1 MKASALNTF
10 AAALSLT
17 ASPSIRFTTE
27 VNGKVINDVLLTN
40 LASATGN
47 VAPLADY
54 TKDFGMSI
62 NTVNP
67 NIKFTI
73 TIPRPIDD
81 DPLLGNTFAL
91 VMLLGLQID

>member
-1 MKASALNTF
+1 LKASAANSF
-10 AAALSLT
+10 ATALSLT

-27 VNGKVINDVLLTN
+27 VNQKVINDVLLTN

-54 TKDFGMSI
+54 TKDFGISI

-73 TIPRPIDD
+73 TIPRPIDN
-81 DPLLGNTFAL
+81 DPSAGNNFAL
-91 VMLLGLQID
+91 VMLLGLRID